1 MSKKENL
8 IFFNPSIEGG
18 GVEKNLFALANDL
31 AKKKFKVF
39 FCTYYKKIENKK
51 FIKIYKFN
59 KNIKIVYPFLN
70 VLKKSRVYKIITCF
84 IKIIFFNFKKKKIIV
99 SFQANIFGIIA
110 AKITGS
116 KIIIRCN
123 TSPDKYIKN
132 FISKKIFYYFYSKA
146 DGIIV
151 PSKSFKEKFLKFF
164 NLDCYIHKQIL
175 NKEEIT
181 RKSKEKIVFNFFNN
195 KKILKLISVGR
206 LVDQKDQMTLLK
218 SVKKVIKY
226 RPVKLLLIG
235 SGRNEEKIRK
245 FISYNN
251 LTNCIKL
258 INFTPNPFPYIKLSD
273 VFILTSK
280 YEGNPN
286 ILLETAILK
295 KLIIST
301 DCNTGPRE
309 ILQNGKNGFLVK
321 VGDYNNIFRILLKL
335 NLKNKSII
343 SKIKSSY
350 LYVCKNFKK
359 NNTKEF
365 INILRKVSK

>member
-1 MSKKENL
+1 M
-8 IFFNPSIEGG
+8 
-18 GVEKNLFALANDL
+18 A
-31 AKKKFKVF
+31 
-39 FCTYYKKIENKK
+39 
-51 FIKIYKFN
+51 
-59 KNIKIVYPFLN
+59 
-70 VLKKSRVYKIITCF
+70 
-84 IKIIFFNFKKKKIIV
+84 
-99 SFQANIFGIIA
+99 
-110 AKITGS
+110 
-116 KIIIRCN
+116 
-123 TSPDKYIKN
+123 
-132 FISKKIFYYFYSKA
+132 
-146 DGIIV
+146 
-151 PSKSFKEKFLKFF
+151 
-164 NLDCYIHKQIL
+164 
-175 NKEEIT
+175 
-181 RKSKEKIVFNFFNN
+181 
-195 KKILKLISVGR
+195 
-206 LVDQKDQMTLLK
+206 
-218 SVKKVIKY
+218 
-226 RPVKLLLIG
+226 
-235 SGRNEEKIRK
+235 
-245 FISYNN
+245 
-251 LTNCIKL
+251 
-258 INFTPNPFPYIKLSD
+258 D